1 MNKVQQQSAREI
13 LKRLESARNGC
24 VYVLRDRIRWSF
36 YIHQGKIIY
45 ATHSLDGFERLE
57 RHLRGFSREVPAL
70 DDKLRSQLRL
80 MFDDPSPAS
89 TKQKVTSEIL
99 CIEYTAILWLVKEN
113 YLTRMM
119 ASKLVARII
128 QEVFESFLCLS
139 DGEFKVMFFEH
150 FLKEMYCSL
159 AIERILAVV
168 NQRLEA
174 WHNLG
179 PMVCS
184 PYQGLYLVSTK
195 KAELRMPPETL
206 KKLGRLLR
214 GFNFCQLGAMLS
226 KDPLA
231 IAKQLSPLIA
241 DGSIL
246 LREPLPPFDMLPNTY
261 RPKSPDLTEVNNF
274 ELLANTQNN
283 LQNNLQNNQ
292 FGEQVNRFDSKLDSP
307 NKKAFTDELSKPEP
321 ITEVIHDPII
331 SQVSNQFSERSSE
344 QSNADDVSS
353 ISQVLDHQS
362 SKIWKIVC
370 IDDSESMLSIINSYL
385 GNEDFQV
392 TLIQDSMKALMKI
405 TSINPDLILLD
416 IGMPNVDGYQLCSL
430 IRKSSSLK
438 DIPIVMVTGNKGLID
453 RARARLAGATDYLT
467 KPFFQADLLKM
478 TMRHLM

>member
-1 MNKVQQQSAREI
+1 MIMNKVQQQSAREI
-13 LKRLESARNGC
+13 LKSLESARDGC

-99 CIEYTAILWLVKEN
+99 CIEYTAILWLVGEG
-113 YLTRMM
+113 YLTRAM
-119 ASKLVARII
+119 AGKLVARII
-128 QEVFESFLCLS
+128 QEVFESFLCLPN
-139 DGEFKVMFFEH
+139 GEFKVVFFEH
-150 FLKEMYCSL
+150 FLKQTYCSL
-159 AIERILAVV
+159 AIDRILAVV
-168 NQRLEA
+168 TQRLEA
-174 WHNLG
+174 WHKLG

-231 IAKQLSPLIA
+231 IAKQLSPLIE

-246 LREPLPPFDMLPNTY
+246 LREPLPPFDLLPNTY
-261 RPKSPDLTEVNNF
+261 PQNTPDFLELT
-274 ELLANTQNN
+274 N
-283 LQNNLQNNQ
+283 LVPSLSDPSS
-292 FGEQVNRFDSKLDSP
+292 NRFNPTSKLDPS
-307 NKKAFTDELSKPEP
+307 ELPRPDQTPEA
-321 ITEVIHDPII
+321 ID
-331 SQVSNQFSERSSE
+331 SQFNDQFSDQSSE
-344 QSNADDVSS
+344 QSKADDVSS
-353 ISQVLDHQS
+353 ISQVLDSQS

-370 IDDSESMLSIINSYL
+370 IDDSESMLSIISSYL

-405 TSINPDLILLD
+405 TSIKPDLILLD